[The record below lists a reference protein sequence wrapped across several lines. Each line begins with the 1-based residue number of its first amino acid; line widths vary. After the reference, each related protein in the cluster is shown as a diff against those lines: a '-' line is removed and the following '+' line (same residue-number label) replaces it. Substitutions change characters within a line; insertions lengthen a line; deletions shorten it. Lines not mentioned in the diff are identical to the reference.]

1 MSRLAFCA
9 FRFFLAPNACC
20 VYTGMSSFKI
30 CSDPCAAARC
40 SAVFSV
46 LGARACSSWWSLCIV
61 PRIFLNRRRVLRL
74 DRPKKRRQV
83 ARRSPG
89 AGVSRH
95 HAC

>member
-1 MSRLAFCA
+1 MAFCE

-40 SAVFSV
+40 SAVFCV

-61 PRIFLNRRRVLRL
+61 PRIFSTAAGSR
-74 DRPKKRRQV
+74 DWT
-83 ARRSPG
+83 ARRSGGRSLEGPPG
-89 AGVSRH
+89 RA
-95 HAC
+95 